1 MFCNSFVT
9 HSPFLSHDNSFT
21 EHSYKEDGSHMV
33 WWEKYDLWLNEIEP
47 QKPACA
53 VATIDDGHG
62 LINLHVQ

>member
-1 MFCNSFVT
+1 MIIPLPNIAT
-9 HSPFLSHDNSFT
+9 NKMAPIWYG
-21 EHSYKEDGSHMV
+21 ER
-33 WWEKYDLWLNEIEP
+33 EKYDLWLNEIEL